1 MLAQMRPN
9 KVKHKLDRGEVA
21 TVLMGEMT
29 PDLVE
34 SFGPMGFDGIWIE
47 GEHGPI
53 DFANIRDLTRAAD
66 LWGMTSVA
74 RVNLNLPGVIYR
86 TLDQGAQAIVVPHVN
101 TVEQAKNIARASRYF
116 PDGHRGIGGGRA
128 HYYGVN
134 VSRSESTLFV
144 NDNILLIPMMEEV
157 ESIENL
163 NGIASVEGVDVIH
176 VAPGDLGQSMRNAS
190 QKDVWAVMDDIVPKI
205 RAAGKWVGVGGNSP
219 METQRVKDLIG
230 KGANMVT
237 ISSQALLMHS
247 AKNFLGTVKG

>member
-1 MLAQMRPN
+1 MKINLTKQKLMKEETVFGAIISDYSPN
-9 KVKHKLDRGEVA
+9 TVELCGAVGFDFVMIDCEHGSMSVDQVENMIRGAESFDITPIARIPDHSDSTILRFLDRG
-21 TVLMGEMT
+21 
-29 PDLVE
+29 
-34 SFGPMGFDGIWIE
+34 I
-47 GEHGPI
+47 
-53 DFANIRDLTRAAD
+53 
-66 LWGMTSVA
+66 
-74 RVNLNLPGVIYR
+74 
-86 TLDQGAQAIVVPHVN
+86 QGLIIPHVN
-101 TVEQAKNIARASRYF
+101 TAEQAKNIARASRYF

-128 HYYGVN
+128 HHYGVN
-134 VSRSESTLFV
+134 VSRDESTLFV

-176 VAPGDLGQSMRNAS
+176 VAPGDLGQSMGNAS

-247 AKNFLGTVKG
+247 AKNFLGTIKG